1 MNIVITGASSG
12 IGREVAM
19 KMAEEPRNRIFAIA
33 RNETALRS
41 LADSCPNK
49 NIIVA
54 ALDIAGPRSALREL
68 KKNLGADPGR
78 IDILI
83 NNAGYL
89 VNKPFT
95 DHSDK
100 EIASLMSV
108 NFSAPAILI
117 TELMP
122 LFGRG
127 SHVVNIGSMGGFQ
140 GSLKFAGLSY
150 YSATK
155 GALAILTECLAA
167 EYADRGISFNCL
179 CPGAVQ
185 TEMFGHAFP
194 GSSAPVT
201 PAEMAAY
208 IAEFAVNGNKFFN
221 GKILPVALSVP

>member
-1 MNIVITGASSG
+1 MNIIVTGASSG
-12 IGREVAM
+12 IGREIVM
-19 KMAEEPRNRIFAIA
+19 KLAGDPQNRVFAVA

-41 LADSCPNK
+41 LADGCPGK
-49 NIIVA
+49 NITGIPI
-54 ALDIAGPRSALREL
+54 DIAGSGSSLREL
-68 KKNLGADPGR
+68 KKRLSIDPGR

-95 DHSDK
+95 EHNEM
-100 EIASLMSV
+100 EIASLVSV
-108 NFSAPAILI
+108 NFTAPAALI
-117 TELMP
+117 AGLMP

-140 GSLKFAGLSY
+140 GSMKFAGLSF

-167 EYADRGISFNCL
+167 EYADRGIAFNCL

-185 TEMFGHAFP
+185 TEMFSRAFP
-194 GSSAPVT
+194 GATAPVS
-201 PAEMAAY
+201 PAEMATF
-208 IAEFAVNGNKFFN
+208 IADFAVNGNKLFN